1 MLMTT
6 EKEIIDELRAISG
19 ALRTTIRYYE
29 GLQVGGVPMRDP
41 AEETL
46 QSIRRALG
54 GQISLPTSMKDVRGE
69 IDDCERC
76 ALCRERKNIVLGEG
90 CEEADLVFIGE
101 GPGRDED
108 IEGRPFIGKAG
119 ELLTKIIE
127 NAMGFKRCEA
137 YITNIV
143 KCRPP
148 KNRDPEADEVAACH
162 PYLLKQL
169 AVIRPRV
176 IVALGRPATSTLLGK
191 PAKIS
196 RIRGQ
201 WQAFHGIP
209 FMPTFHPAYVLR
221 NYDRKTRGL
230 VFDDMKQVVRALKE
244 S

>member
-1 MLMTT
+1 MLMTI
-6 EKEIIDELRAISG
+6 KKDIIDEMRSLSG

-29 GLQVGGVPMRDP
+29 GLQAGGVPMRDP

-46 QSIRRALG
+46 QSIRKALG
-54 GQISLPTSMKDVRGE
+54 AQVSLPESMKDVHGE
-69 IDDCERC
+69 IDGCERC
-76 ALCRERKNIVLGEG
+76 TLCRERKSIVLGEG
-90 CEEADLVFIGE
+90 SEKADLVFIGE

-108 IEGRPFIGKAG
+108 IQGRPFVGKAG

-127 NAMGFKRCEA
+127 NAMGFKRPDV

-162 PYLLKQL
+162 PFLLKQL

-176 IVALGRPATSTLLGK
+176 IVALGRPATSTLLGRQ
-191 PAKIS
+191 AQIT

-201 WQAFHGIP
+201 WQQFHGIP

-230 VFDDMKQVVRALKE
+230 VFDDMKQVVQALKE